1 MPRVENGEDTVRG
14 PDSGA
19 RGEQSSDGASPGRRV
34 LEWWWRL
41 TSPIAPRANASFAE
55 RERARRGRLASVL
68 LLLGLLVELG
78 AFYQYTVVDDDH
90 PMMVAALWVML
101 AATLL
106 IALLNRRGFV
116 GLAGVLLVALADLPL
131 VGIPA
136 TAVDGRLDVLHLP
149 AFYLLVG
156 AEMVAASVLAPWSVF
171 PVALLNSI
179 LVDASI
185 IILPHTSALA
195 QVLASNNAQQV
206 YAGPVVMQGVV
217 ALVAFLWASSVHT
230 ALRRADRAEEIAELE
245 RREVERT
252 HELEEGVQ
260 HLLSVHV
267 RMANGDFNA
276 RVSPVRDP
284 LLWRVGAS
292 LNNLIV
298 RFARLAQME
307 FLLQRTEAEAHRLA
321 EAIVARGSGR
331 QMVWPAPAGTPL
343 DEVVTALAS
352 TRTGPLNPSASRADG
367 GPSIQSGVPSG
378 ILGMAS
384 WPGVPAGGMPGASG
398 PREDTTTQ
406 PAPDYRL
413 ELPEWLR

>member
-1 MPRVENGEDTVRG
+1 MRRPEIGVQGVQEG
-14 PDSGA
+14 
-19 RGEQSSDGASPGRRV
+19 QISDRFGPGRRA

-41 TSPIAPRANASFAE
+41 TSPTAPQLNASFAE
-55 RERARRGRLASVL
+55 RERARRGRLISVL
-68 LLLGLLVELG
+68 LLLGLLLELG
-78 AFYQYTVVDDDH
+78 AFYQYIVVDDDH
-90 PMMVAALWVML
+90 PLMVVALWVML
-101 AATLL
+101 MATLVA
-106 IALLNRRGFV
+106 ALLNRRSFV
-116 GLAGVLLVALADLPL
+116 RVAGVLLVVLADLPL
-131 VGIPA
+131 AGIPA

-156 AEMVAASVLAPWSVF
+156 SEMVAASVLAPWSVF
-171 PVALLNSI
+171 PVALANSV
-179 LVDASI
+179 LVNVSI
-185 IILPHTSALA
+185 IVLPHTPALA

-206 YAGPVVMQGVV
+206 YAGPVVMQGIV
-217 ALVAFLWASSVHT
+217 ALVAYLWASSVHT

-245 RREVERT
+245 RREVART

-276 RVSPVRDP
+276 RVLPVRDP

-321 EAIVARGSGR
+321 EAIVATGSGR
-331 QMVWPAPAGTPL
+331 QTIWPAPAGTPL
-343 DEVVTALAS
+343 DEVLMALARARS
-352 TRTGPLNPSASRADG
+352 GPLHPPAPRADG
-367 GPSIQSGVPSG
+367 ESGVQSGTSSG

-384 WPGVPAGGMPGASG
+384 WSGVPAGGMAETSR
-398 PREDTTTQ
+398 PREDVPTQ